1 MMTLACVL
9 YMLRLHPNYIPL
21 AGVDFL
27 VQEVIPVYEYVD
39 IPNDFAYILT
49 YALAKVK
56 SSIFL
61 VALQEEDEEEKK

>member
-1 MMTLACVL
+1 
-9 YMLRLHPNYIPL
+9 
-21 AGVDFL
+21 
-27 VQEVIPVYEYVD
+27 VIPVYEYVD